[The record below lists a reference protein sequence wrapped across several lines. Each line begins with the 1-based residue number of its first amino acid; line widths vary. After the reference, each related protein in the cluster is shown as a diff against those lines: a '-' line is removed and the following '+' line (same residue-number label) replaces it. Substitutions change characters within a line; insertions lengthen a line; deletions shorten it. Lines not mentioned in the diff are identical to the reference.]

1 MSETATS
8 SGTDVSS
15 AAVAIIRAA
24 ERVRSRASTFLEP
37 LDLTPQQYHVL
48 RILRSAHPQSL
59 PTLEIG
65 SRMIEQC
72 PGVTRLLDRLVEKGL
87 VHRERGEDDRRQVHC
102 SLTATGLQALDVAR
116 EAIQLAHREVLGHFT
131 SAEVLA
137 LLALLERVDGR
148 KSS

>member
-1 MSETATS
+1 MNETAS
-8 SGTDVSS
+8 PSGTDVSS

-24 ERVRSRASTFLEP
+24 ERVRSRASALLEP

-48 RILRSAHPQSL
+48 RILRAAHPQPL

-87 VHRERGEDDRRQVHC
+87 VHRERGEDDRRQVQC
-102 SLTATGLQALDVAR
+102 SLTAAGLEALDVAR
-116 EAIQLAHREVLGHFT
+116 DAIQRAHREVLGHFS
-131 SAEVLA
+131 SAEMLA

-148 KSS
+148 Q